1 MPSLSISKKSISK
14 RNHKKRNVTFNESLS
29 IANLT
34 ERIPREVDVISTS
47 DLSEADF
54 LIITDALA
62 RFIRYK
68 DKTTYNQMI
77 FNEKQTLHEVLI
89 LLYNYSLSRRFFEG
103 LFYNS
108 KKKEV
113 HFLYQIDY
121 REQFFVFELKYLN
134 SIHNEA
140 LKIGYA
146 HFLKNFNSY
155 IENSIIGSNAKEYN
169 IFSPYVE
176 MYETDEEDD
185 QDVSIMLK
193 NHKFKLENAW
203 NLYDNYITKELDI
216 FLKFKPKNKEE
227 KVLYSSLKRLL
238 QMDFDSI
245 FKALPLL
252 PFDNESIRLDQ
263 LFFIIE
269 DLNEKIQD
277 EYISGEDQNVM
288 EYCLNSP
295 CSSIIIKSQK
305 IYNNSESQEHDFKEA
320 LNELE
325 TLIYTLKNYY

>member
-1 MPSLSISKKSISK
+1 MPSLSISTKSIPK
-14 RNHKKRNVTFNESLS
+14 RNHKKQNGSFNKSLS

-34 ERIPREVDVISTS
+34 EKIPREVDVISTS
-47 DLSEADF
+47 DLSESDF
-54 LIITDALA
+54 LIIADAIA

-68 DKTTYNQMI
+68 DKATYNQMV

-89 LLYNYSLSRRFFEG
+89 LLYNYSKSRRFFEG

-113 HFLYQIDY
+113 HFLYCMDY

-134 SIHNEA
+134 SIRNEA

-146 HFLKNFNSY
+146 HFLKNFNNY
-155 IENSIIGSNAKEYN
+155 IENSILGNNAKDYN

-185 QDVSIMLK
+185 EDVSTMLK
-193 NHKFKLENAW
+193 NHKLKLDNAW
-203 NLYDNYITKELDI
+203 NLYDDYVSKDLNL
-216 FLKFKPKNKEE
+216 FLKYKPKNNEE
-227 KVLYSSLKRLL
+227 RLLYNSLKTLL
-238 QMDFDSI
+238 QMNFDSI
-245 FKALPLL
+245 FNTLPLL

-269 DLNEKIQD
+269 DLDEKIQD

-288 EYCLNSP
+288 EYCLNSA
-295 CSSIIIKSQK
+295 CSSIIIKNQK
-305 IYNNSESQEHDFKEA
+305 IYNNSEKQERDFNEA
-320 LNELE
+320 LKELE
-325 TLIYTLKNYY
+325 SLIYTLKNYY

>member
-1 MPSLSISKKSISK
+1 MPSLSIPTKSISK
-14 RNHKKRNVTFNESLS
+14 RNYKKRNGSFNKSLS
-29 IANLT
+29 IPNLT
-34 ERIPREVDVISTS
+34 EKIPREVDIISTS
-47 DLSEADF
+47 DLSESDF
-54 LIITDALA
+54 LIIADAIA

-68 DKTTYNQMI
+68 DKTTYNQMV

-89 LLYNYSLSRRFFEG
+89 LLYNYSKSRRFFEG

-113 HFLYQIDY
+113 HFLYCLDY

-140 LKIGYA
+140 LKIGFA
-146 HFLKNFNSY
+146 HFLKAFNSY
-155 IENSIIGSNAKEYN
+155 IENSIIGNNAKEYN

-185 QDVSIMLK
+185 EDVSIMLK
-193 NHKFKLENAW
+193 NHKLKLENAW
-203 NLYDNYITKELDI
+203 SLYDNYISEDLNL
-216 FLKFKPKNKEE
+216 FLTFKPKNKEE
-227 KVLYSSLKRLL
+227 KLLYSSLKKLL
-238 QMDFDSI
+238 QMNFDSI
-245 FKALPLL
+245 FNALPLL

-269 DLNEKIQD
+269 DLEEKIQD

-288 EYCLNSP
+288 EYCLNSA
-295 CSSIIIKSQK
+295 CSSIIVKNRK
-305 IYNNSESQEHDFKEA
+305 IHNNCEKQEHDFNEA
-320 LNELE
+320 IKELE
-325 TLIYTLKNYY
+325 SLLYTLKNYY